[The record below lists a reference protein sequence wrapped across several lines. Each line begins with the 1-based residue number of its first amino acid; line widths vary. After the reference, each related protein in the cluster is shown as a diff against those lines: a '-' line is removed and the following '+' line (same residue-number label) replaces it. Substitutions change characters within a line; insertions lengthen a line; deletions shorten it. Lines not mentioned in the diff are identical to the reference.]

1 MQVSLNSQNNVRP
14 QFGMAVKATPE
25 GMEILGKNFK
35 KIADWVEF
43 DKLVTRE
50 ANNSVADVL
59 VSADGKKVVA
69 QVGPHRFEEG
79 FFGGSMKA
87 IRKAVAKAEDL
98 RTRHDAVAIEAD
110 ADYAANIRNRI
121 QVLPS
126 QKASAAE
133 SAADDVVEFLGDT
146 PINRG
151 TVIDISE

>member
-69 QVGPHRFEEG
+69 QVGL
-79 FFGGSMKA
+79 FGGSMKA